1 MAYITGIDPGL
12 WYSTP
17 KQALG
22 ARGVNMTAQGAKE
35 YVYVRLRNES
45 AAVVGAAGDMVGW
58 LADPANDTE
67 VNTVVTDCTD
77 ASTTPVGAGM
87 IQASPDG
94 TLSLNDVVVA
104 SIAGAANT
112 AYFGWVQSR
121 GYAVALAALAGSPA
135 AGDPLYLSTTDK
147 TLSRA
152 LASGTP
158 MNTIS
163 AIAINVAGKL
173 VRLCCD

>member
-12 WYSTP
+12 WHSTA
-17 KQALG
+17 QFGLG
-22 ARGVNMTAQGAKE
+22 TRGVTMGPQGAKE
-35 YVYVRLRNES
+35 YTYVRLRNET
-45 AAVVGAAGDMVGW
+45 AAIVGTIGDPVGW

-67 VNTVVTDCTD
+67 VNTVVTDVTD
-77 ASTTPVGAGM
+77 ASTTPVCAGL
-87 IQASPDG
+87 IVGSPDG
-94 TLSLNDVVVA
+94 TLTLNGVTV
-104 SIAGAANT
+104 SNIAGAQNT

-121 GYAVALAALAGSPA
+121 GYAVVNAALAGSPA
-135 AGDPLYLSTTDK
+135 AGDPLFLSTTDK
-147 TLSRA
+147 TLSRS

-163 AIAINVAGKL
+163 AICINVASKL